1 MPSLFFIFTP
11 NSSNDKS
18 ARRENGI
25 KNASLVGTYKHSG
38 FTQGKL

>member
-11 NSSNDKS
+11 NSSNNKS

-25 KNASLVGTYKHSG
+25 KNALVGTYTHSG
-38 FTQGKL
+38 FTKGKL